1 MARKKQQVFDTWQTS
16 RGGRFLSLYMDML
29 QSEAWQQL
37 GAYEIQLYIYM
48 LSKQSH
54 RVEKGII
61 WNSNKDNISIPKKE
75 YREMMSQDSFERAI
89 DNLIDK
95 GFIKLVEN
103 RYCVRKCNIYGF
115 NDMWT
120 RYGKKDFYIKPEWRR
135 TLQQQLNSKQLET
148 VPPTGTDSTAYRYSK
163 V

>member
-1 MARKKQQVFDTWQTS
+1 MARKKRQVFDTWQTG

-29 QSEAWQQL
+29 QSAAWQEL
-37 GAYEIQLYIYM
+37 SAHEIQLYIFM

-61 WNSNKDNISIPKKE
+61 WNSNKDNISIPAKE
-75 YREMMSQDSFERAI
+75 YRQLMHQQTFEKSI

-103 RYCVRKCNIYGF
+103 RYHVRKCNIYGF
-115 NDMWT
+115 NDMWAK
-120 RYGKKDFYIKPEWRR
+120 YGTKDFYIKPEWRR
-135 TLQQQLNSKQLET
+135 TLRQQVTSKI
-148 VPPTGTDSTAYRYSK
+148 
-163 V
+163 